1 MHRKATEE
9 PENSLAVENV
19 QGLGEEKHLIVG
31 VHVIRWK
38 IFMELYKTIL
48 SKLIII
54 HVKNRTPH
62 PSSYNWTTWDQ
73 NLGLLILIP
82 ETQIPLEKK

>member
-31 VHVIRWK
+31 VHVIR
-38 IFMELYKTIL
+38 
-48 SKLIII
+48 
-54 HVKNRTPH
+54 
-62 PSSYNWTTWDQ
+62 
-73 NLGLLILIP
+73 
-82 ETQIPLEKK
+82 